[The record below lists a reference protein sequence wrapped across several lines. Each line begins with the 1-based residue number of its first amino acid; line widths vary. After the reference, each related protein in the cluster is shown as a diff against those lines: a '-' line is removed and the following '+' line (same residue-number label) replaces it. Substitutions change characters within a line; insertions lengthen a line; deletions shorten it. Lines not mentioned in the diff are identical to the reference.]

1 MIFKHWHEGGPLFMT
16 LIYLLW
22 LAVIVL
28 IGTFFMK
35 KGNSKLSGLKRL
47 NEGILFT
54 GSLAFLLGILGQVI
68 GIFEALKALETM
80 RHHVSAS
87 MIAGGLKVSFLAP
100 FYGFALF
107 LISGIV
113 WFVFRNWLKKG
124 EV

>member
-1 MIFKHWHEGGPLFMT
+1 MIFKHWYEGGPLFMT

-22 LAVIVL
+22 LVVIVL

-35 KGNSKLSGLKRL
+35 KGKSNPSELKRL
-47 NEGILFT
+47 NEGVFFT

-68 GIFEALKALETM
+68 GVFEALKALETIKQD
-80 RHHVSAS
+80 VSPA

-100 FYGFALF
+100 LYGFALF

-113 WFVFRNWLKKG
+113 WFVFRNILNKQRI
-124 EV
+124 

>member
-1 MIFKHWHEGGPLFMT
+1 MIFKHWYEGGPLFMT

-28 IGTFFMK
+28 IGIFFMK
-35 KGNSKLSGLKRL
+35 KGNKNLSGLKRL

-80 RHHVSAS
+80 RNHVSAS

-100 FYGFALF
+100 FYGFVLF

-113 WFVFRNWLKKG
+113 WFVFRNRLKKG